1 MAAAPGLFVRR
12 SPRGSAGQGSAESRL
27 RAPGWQSGRRLDVA
41 NAPQAGFD
49 NPSAA
54 TGASVVKRGSFTS
67 RRLSAPSTSLP
78 LKPASIE
85 SSRSNGILRRASLPT
100 PGSKPLRRPAPGEET
115 AALSVP
121 TPSLAQEPG
130 TAVTSLLGYR
140 ERRKQRHGPT
150 VADEPPLQ
158 AELAKDLPEI
168 GELRVEAEES
178 GNIAEEWHDQ
188 QLSVPPFAHAGD
200 AEDPEAIKPVQ
211 LFNISADTPSKPGNF
226 HFSPAPVLNNDLQ
239 LQLQGAAESLQDA
252 ARALLRLG
260 KVQALAP
267 AVQHAGDE
275 ASLTLAGAGSSQQ
288 QSEGAPEASLEEQN
302 KVLRTQLAQAHQRI
316 EILEEERA
324 DRKSVV

>member
-115 AALSVP
+115 AALS
-121 TPSLAQEPG
+121 PG

-188 QLSVPPFAHAGD
+188 QLSV
-200 AEDPEAIKPVQ
+200 IRC
-211 LFNISADTPSKPGNF
+211 LL
-226 HFSPAPVLNNDLQ
+226 VL
-239 LQLQGAAESLQDA
+239 
-252 ARALLRLG
+252 
-260 KVQALAP
+260 
-267 AVQHAGDE
+267 
-275 ASLTLAGAGSSQQ
+275 
-288 QSEGAPEASLEEQN
+288 
-302 KVLRTQLAQAHQRI
+302 AHQRI
-316 EILEEERA
+316 EILEEERQRFLHEGIYDIVNVLCRNPA
-324 DRKSVV
+324 WKALKACSPAQEESTSDGLGIQHKL